1 VSDEPSRMSD
11 LPPGPPGA
19 PVGESALEGAAEL
32 GFASGAPA
40 DDDARGRVEAAAGG
54 GDTGDAG
61 QRNESAGTAPES
73 SEQVDRSVSS
83 HDAGEQVEATQPG
96 ETSPSAAASTES
108 EPGGSEQGLASASE
122 SNSAVQSDAAAAA
135 DAESESEA
143 PADTEEEDELDEE
156 DIEAED
162 EDEDEVE
169 DEAEDVEPIELI
181 DESAPSDQAE
191 RNWYILK
198 VQVNREESIRDAML
212 RRVKLAGLEQYFG
225 DVVVPTEDVVEFTK
239 TGKKRVAKKK
249 LFPGYI
255 VVDMALNDDTW
266 FLVRETPGIGD
277 FTGSAGKP
285 TPMLPHEVSRIIR
298 QPEDEGAE
306 GPKKMSIPF
315 KPGNR
320 VRVKEGYFQNFE
332 GDVETIDEANGRVT
346 VMINIFG
353 RSTPVELEHWQVEAL

>member
-1 VSDEPSRMSD
+1 VSDEPGRMGD
-11 LPPGPPGA
+11 LPP
-19 PVGESALEGAAEL
+19 VSESASTGERPL
-32 GFASGAPA
+32 GGAPA
-40 DDDARGRVEAAAGG
+40 TGFGSGMAADDDVRRPGLAIQAQADDNALGGSEVG
-54 GDTGDAG
+54 GDSSG
-61 QRNESAGTAPES
+61 SAG
-73 SEQVDRSVSS
+73 SE
-83 HDAGEQVEATQPG
+83 P
-96 ETSPSAAASTES
+96 ETSPSVSGHEPQGSFVPHETQELAASPRSDESEEAQAAASHEPSETES
-108 EPGGSEQGLASASE
+108 ESAIRDE
-122 SNSAVQSDAAAAA
+122 AKTDTAANA
-135 DAESESEA
+135 DAEAAMDAET
-143 PADTEEEDELDEE
+143 DEDEELDEE
-156 DIEAED
+156 DLQAED
-162 EDEDEVE
+162 EGVV
-169 DEAEDVEPIELI
+169 EDVEPIELI
-181 DESAPSDQAE
+181 DESVPAEEAE

-198 VQVNREESIRDAML
+198 VQVNREESIREAML

-239 TGKKRVAKKK
+239 TGKKRVVKKK

-255 VVDMALNDDTW
+255 VVDMVLNDDTW

-298 QPEDEGAE
+298 RPDEEGAE

-332 GDVETIDEANGRVT
+332 GDVESIDEANGRVT

>member
-1 VSDEPSRMSD
+1 MSDEPSRMSD
-11 LPPGPPGA
+11 LPPGPPSA
-19 PVGESALEGAAEL
+19 PAGESALEGAAEL
-32 GFASGAPA
+32 GFASGAHA
-40 DDDARGRVEAAAGG
+40 DDAARREA
-54 GDTGDAG
+54 
-61 QRNESAGTAPES
+61 ESAGG
-73 SEQVDRSVSS
+73 
-83 HDAGEQVEATQPG
+83 AGEPVEATEG
-96 ETSPSAAASTES
+96 EDSRSSAAASAESDTGSSEEGLGNVPEADPVVETGAGANADAATES
-108 EPGGSEQGLASASE
+108 EGLTQADEGGEFDE
-122 SNSAVQSDAAAAA
+122 EDV
-135 DAESESEA
+135 
-143 PADTEEEDELDEE
+143 EEDEEDEE
-156 DIEAED
+156 EG
-162 EDEDEVE
+162 EV
-169 DEAEDVEPIELI
+169 EDVEPIELI
-181 DESAPSDQAE
+181 DESAPSMQAE

-239 TGKKRVAKKK
+239 TGKKRVVKKK

-255 VVDMALNDDTW
+255 VVDMVLNDDTW

-298 QPEDEGAE
+298 RPEEEGAE